1 MVLAI
6 LRFKQTS
13 PLRTKEGK
21 YVFDI
26 GWLVDTNNCPDAKK
40 PRDIPCVT
48 KIRTANHRY
57 DSKALN
63 KILRVKDL
71 AYVDLDRG
79 RRADFKFSLFNMF
92 LFDESTGDYATSSI
106 KSEVQDFRQKYGD
119 VILVDLTKENLTP
132 TKSARKRNDLTED
145 KKIKEIKE
153 NI

>member
-48 KIRTANHRY
+48 KVRTANSKY
-57 DSKALN
+57 DSKLLN

-71 AYVDLDRG
+71 AYADLDRR

-92 LFDESTGDYATSSI
+92 LYDKSPGDYATLSLR
-106 KSEVQDFRQKYGD
+106 QDVEDHRRKYGL
-119 VILVDLTKENLTP
+119 VPLVDFDKGKLTP
-132 TKSARKRNDLTED
+132 TKSRKRNDLTED

-153 NI
+153 NT

>member
-6 LRFKQTS
+6 LRFKQTYS
-13 PLRTKEGK
+13 FRTKEGK
-21 YVFDI
+21 YVFEI
-26 GWLVDTNNCPDAKK
+26 GWLVDTNNCPDPKK

-48 KIRTANHRY
+48 KIRTANNRY
-57 DSKALN
+57 DLKALK

-79 RRADFKFSLFNMF
+79 RRADFKFCLFNMF
-92 LFDESTGDYATSSI
+92 LFDESTGDYATSHV
-106 KSEVQDFRQKYGD
+106 KSEVREFRQKYGD

-145 KKIKEIKE
+145 
-153 NI
+153 